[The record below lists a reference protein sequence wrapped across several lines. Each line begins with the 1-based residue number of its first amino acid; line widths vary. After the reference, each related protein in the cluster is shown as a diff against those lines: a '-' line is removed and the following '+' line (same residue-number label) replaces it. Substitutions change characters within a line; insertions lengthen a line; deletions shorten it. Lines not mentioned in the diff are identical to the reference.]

1 MNKPTSRSNRRQF
14 LCVGCA
20 AAVTLALGSR
30 FDIATAA
37 ESVAKMK
44 IGIIGSGN
52 VGSALGRA
60 WAQAGHEVMFSSRH
74 LETDKALAK
83 DVGNG
88 ATAGTP
94 EQAAAFGDVVVFSV
108 PYRALPELGKTLST
122 QIRGKTVID
131 TCNPFPG
138 RDGDVAIQARDKGA
152 GVTTAEL
159 LRGAS
164 VVRAF
169 NAIGAGRMGS
179 AHEEPGKV
187 AMPFAGDDAKAIE
200 VASRLIRD
208 IGYEPVLIGDL
219 ERGRYLMPG
228 TALAGEHSSE
238 EIKRILKT
246 LK

>member
-1 MNKPTSRSNRRQF
+1 M
-14 LCVGCA
+14 GCA

-30 FDIATAA
+30 LDIATAA
-37 ESVAKMK
+37 ESKTRMK

-52 VGSALGRA
+52 VGSALGRV

-94 EQAAAFGDVVVFSV
+94 EQAAAFGDVVVFAV
-108 PYRALPELGKTLST
+108 PYRALPELGKALST
-122 QIRGKTVID
+122 QIKGKIVID

-138 RDGDVAIQARDKGA
+138 RDGDIAIQAREKGA

-159 LRGAS
+159 LSGAS
-164 VVRAF
+164 IVRAF
-169 NAIGAGRMGS
+169 NAVGAGRMGS

-187 AMPFAGDDAKAIE
+187 AMPFASNDAKAIE
-200 VASRLIRD
+200 VASTLIRD
-208 IGYEPVLIGDL
+208 IGYEPVLVGDL
-219 ERGRYLMPG
+219 EMGRHLMPG
-228 TALAGEHSSE
+228 TELAGEHSSD
-238 EIKRILKT
+238 EIKRILRT